1 MIKSILFVLT
11 FSLLYNTS
19 YSNEIGEITVY
30 KIPRFVSLKSDQVN
44 LRIGSSTNYPI
55 ILKYVTKNMPVE
67 ITDEY
72 ARWRKI
78 RDMHGNEGWISK
90 DLLKGDRF
98 VIIIKNNKSK
108 IHMYSKPNGVPLGE
122 IGELEMIVISSRDP
136 APPGLDYLNAAGGF
150 FRDTTIH
157 DFDLSRFILGEDPII
172 QVSAFGDN
180 LFDENVKKAADFDTA
195 MFILKSKAGVLI
207 HINNSRRAVYG
218 YDQRV
223 EIFGS
228 KGMMISNNQTPT
240 SVQKFSEKN
249 TESKDPIHYFFI
261 ERYEQ
266 AYRDQ
271 FNDFV
276 ETIKNNSNPS
286 VSLEDGRNALIL
298 ANAAYESY
306 NSGRVIDIT
315 YD

>member
-19 YSNEIGEITVY
+19 YSNEIGEITGY

-122 IGELEMIVISSRDP
+122 IGELNIVKIKVC
-136 APPGLDYLNAAGGF
+136 LKKWCK
-150 FRDTTIH
+150 IK
-157 DFDLSRFILGEDPII
+157 FDNHKGWMNKK
-172 QVSAFGDN
+172 N
-180 LFDENVKKAADFDTA
+180 LWGIYEN
-195 MFILKSKAGVLI
+195 
-207 HINNSRRAVYG
+207 
-218 YDQRV
+218 
-223 EIFGS
+223 
-228 KGMMISNNQTPT
+228 
-240 SVQKFSEKN
+240 
-249 TESKDPIHYFFI
+249 
-261 ERYEQ
+261 
-266 AYRDQ
+266 
-271 FNDFV
+271 
-276 ETIKNNSNPS
+276 ETINLPFYQP
-286 VSLEDGRNALIL
+286 LINL
-298 ANAAYESY
+298 IWKINII
-306 NSGRVIDIT
+306 N
-315 YD
+315 